1 MKIEYQDG
9 GEESRLIITSSIFER
24 GEHDCLVDEILFGVP
39 TMQAVSKGFF
49 RRTTVISGATP
60 CIWCAEVIAGES
72 GVEVRREVAQ

>member
-39 TMQAVSKGFF
+39 TLQAVSKGFF

-60 CIWCAEVIAGES
+60 CIWCAEVIAGER
-72 GVEVRREVAQ
+72 GWC